1 MKLLLK
7 SAVIAFSAIGIVLS
21 LHTISYAAD
30 SSTANIANAPDITSG
45 NSATTDNDT
54 AHNIGITVSVN
65 NNGSVSDYTKNLT
78 DGSYDTTINLVPNAT
93 VNVKAD
99 ENMGFTSYGAVKS
112 LIIRLLITARLLSVE
127 KMDFFTTIWISK
139 TEAVIL
145 Q

>member
-78 DGSYDTTINLVPNAT
+78 DAFQHNAQ
-93 VNVKAD
+93 
-99 ENMGFTSYGAVKS
+99 
-112 LIIRLLITARLLSVE
+112 RITDHQRRQRE
-127 KMDFFTTIWISK
+127 IKR
-139 TEAVIL
+139 
-145 Q
+145 QP